1 MFPDSQPELGPVV
14 LQQSATSEC
23 LSELGGIFFKH
34 RWSHDK
40 VNNTYWGSNLFLF
53 PIKRPLFDMK
63 KQTEGLRKKK
73 KIAVIKQNKGD
84 DVYLAYLRWIN
95 HTEGANLYLL
105 PLN

>member
-1 MFPDSQPELGPVV
+1 
-14 LQQSATSEC
+14 
-23 LSELGGIFFKH
+23 
-34 RWSHDK
+34 
-40 VNNTYWGSNLFLF
+40 
-53 PIKRPLFDMK
+53 MK
-63 KQTEGLRKKK
+63 KQTEGPRKK